1 MGVPIGDAKE
11 QPDAMV
17 TAMTKLAGLMD
28 RLWPIAI
35 AMGANS
41 AQQAV
46 LDITSVKIEINANR
60 SPKNSTGE

>member
-1 MGVPIGDAKE
+1 MGDAKE

-17 TAMTKLAGLMD
+17 TAMTKQAGLMD
-28 RLWPIAI
+28 RLWPIAM
-35 AMGANS
+35 AMGTNS

-60 SPKNSTGE
+60 RPKNRIGE